1 MFLSYTVILQYVELR
16 LQVLGGVVGLAG
28 PGIAVGDGDRGA
40 DHVVWKELYLA
51 VPRASIA

>member
-28 PGIAVGDGDRGA
+28 PGIAVGDGDRAA
-40 DHVVWKELYLA
+40 DHVVWKELYLV

>member
-1 MFLSYTVILQYVELR
+1 VFLSYTVILQYVELR

-40 DHVVWKELYLA
+40 DHVVWKELYLV
-51 VPRASIA
+51 VPRARIA